1 MKAIKIL
8 NKLTHISTVL
18 ILLMLLVLASCA
30 DELDLEP
37 LSAQTSEVTFENPE
51 AYKQFL
57 AKIYGGISL
66 TGQDTSGNFDD
77 IAGINGNFSNY
88 LRLLFTTQELATDES
103 IIAWNDQTIHD
114 IHNHVWTSS
123 DIFITAMYAR
133 VYFQVGLVNQFLRE
147 TEPGVLDSRGN
158 VDAALREEIAEFRD
172 EARFMRAF
180 SYWHGIDMF
189 GDIPFVDENDP
200 VGAFFPEQMSR
211 MDMFNYIESELLDIE
226 TRLPNPRQN
235 EYGRADKGFV
245 WMLLAKLYLNAEVY
259 TGAERYADA
268 FEYTNRIINGGYGL
282 VPNYK
287 YLFLADNDRN
297 GAEAEIIYPILFDGI
312 ANGSFGGATYLVHA
326 AIGGDMNPAD
336 FGVNSGWGG
345 LRSTSAFVEKF
356 DDISGNTDTR
366 AMFHTSGQTLEIENP
381 FDFTQGYAVTKY
393 RNVDVNGD
401 IGSDASG
408 NNVDVNF
415 PMFRLADAY
424 LMYAEIFL
432 RGGGGDASTAIEYI
446 NDLRERAHGDA
457 SGNITAADLNLDFL
471 LDERSRELY
480 WECHR
485 RTDLIRFGQFSDQGI
500 WPWKGNIAAGRTT
513 EKFRDVYPMPS
524 AELNANPNLIPTPG
538 Y

>member
-8 NKLTHISTVL
+8 NKLTHISTAL

-147 TEPGVLDSRGN
+147 TEPGVLDERGN
-158 VDAALREEIAEFRD
+158 VDVALREEIAGFRD

-189 GDIPFVDENDP
+189 GDIPFVNENDP
-200 VGAFFPEQMSR
+200 VGAFFPGQMSR
-211 MDMFNYIESELLDIE
+211 LDMFNYIESELLDIE

-235 EYGRADKGFV
+235 EYGRADKGIV

-259 TGAERYADA
+259 TGAERYTDA

-282 VPNYK
+282 VPNYN

-432 RGGGGDASTAIEYI
+432 RGGGGDASTAIGYI
-446 NDLRERAHGDA
+446 NDLRERAYGDT
-457 SGNITAADLNLDFL
+457 SGNVTTADLNLDFL

>member
-8 NKLTHISTVL
+8 NKLISIATVL
-18 ILLMLLVLASCA
+18 IVLMMLCLVSCA

-37 LSAQTSEVTFENPE
+37 LSAQTSEVTFANPD

-66 TGQDTSGNFDD
+66 TGQDTSGSQDD

-158 VDAALREEIAEFRD
+158 VSAALRTEIAGFRD

-180 SYWHGIDMF
+180 SYWHGLDMY
-189 GDIPFVDENDP
+189 GNIPLVNENDP
-200 VGAFFPEQMSR
+200 VGAFFPQQISR
-211 MDMFNYIESELLDIE
+211 TDMFAYIESELLDIE
-226 TRLPNPRQN
+226 TRLPDPRQN

-259 TGAERYADA
+259 TGTARYTDA
-268 FEYTNRIINGGYGL
+268 LEYTNRIINAGYIL
-282 VPNYK
+282 APNYN

-297 GAEAEIIYPILFDGI
+297 GAEDEIIYPVLFDGI
-312 ANGSFGGATYLVHA
+312 ANGSFGGTTYLVHA
-326 AIGGDMNPAD
+326 AIGGNMDPAL
-336 FGVNSGWGG
+336 FGVNAGWGG
-345 LRSTSAFVEKF
+345 LRSTSAFVDKF
-356 DDISGNTDTR
+356 DDITGNTDTR
-366 AMFHTSGQTLEIENP
+366 AMFHTDGQTLEIANP

-393 RNVDVNGD
+393 RNVDVDGN

-432 RGGGGDASTAIEYI
+432 RGGGGDANTAVGYI
-446 NDLRERAHGDA
+446 NDLRERAYGDT
-457 SGNITAADLNLDFL
+457 SGNIRAADLNLDFI

-485 RTDLIRFGQFSDQGI
+485 RTDLIRFGQFSDQGV

-513 EKFRDVYPMPS
+513 EKFRDLYPMPS
-524 AELNANPNLIPTPG
+524 AELNANPNLVPTPG